1 MAEGGL
7 VIQPPFYMGKTMSAK
22 STTRALKI
30 KTDEVEKKETPTPA
44 PKPASDVIFES
55 AGQETHEMT
64 IMGVR
69 SRRIADRKLRF
80 TVPAADADRFASH
93 RHIVTGRVVRR
104 G

>member
-1 MAEGGL
+1 
-7 VIQPPFYMGKTMSAK
+7 MSVK

-30 KTDEVEKKETPTPA
+30 KTAKAEKAEAPTPTP
-44 PKPASDVIFES
+44 KPVSEVIFES

-64 IMGVR
+64 IMGFR

-93 RHIVTGRVVRR
+93 RHVVTGRVVRR